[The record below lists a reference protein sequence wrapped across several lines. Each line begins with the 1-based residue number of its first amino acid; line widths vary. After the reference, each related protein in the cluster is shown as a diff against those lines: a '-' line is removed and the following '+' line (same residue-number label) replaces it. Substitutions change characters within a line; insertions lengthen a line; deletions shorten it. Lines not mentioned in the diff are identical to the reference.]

1 MNSLTAAQFFALFMH
16 FAALSLIAVG
26 GAITTAPDM
35 HRYLVNEHG
44 WISNEQ
50 FTASVALAQAAP
62 GPNILFVAVIGYN
75 VAGLA
80 GALAAMAGIML
91 PSSTLTLYA
100 TRWARARRETI
111 GVRAFNAGLAPLTL
125 GLLLSTGWILSEPAR
140 DSIGAVVLVAV
151 TVLVMVKTRVS
162 PMWLI
167 ALGAVAG
174 MLGLT

>member
-35 HRYLVNEHG
+35 HRYLVSEQG

-91 PSSTLTLYA
+91 PSSMLVVWA
-100 TRWARARRETI
+100 TRWTRARRETI

-140 DSIGAVVLVAV
+140 DSVGAVILVVV
-151 TVLVMVKTRVS
+151 TVLLTVKTRVS

-174 MLGLT
+174 MLGLA